1 MTSVLRRF
9 LATFL
14 AAFAFALPAS
24 ATTYSADYTDLWW
37 NSSES
42 GWGVNVIQQY
52 ETLFA
57 TLFVYGADNL
67 PRWYVASNLA
77 PAGSGV
83 FTGPLFATTGAHF
96 SAGWNPAASSV
107 TPVGTMT
114 FSFNSPVSG
123 TLTYSVN
130 GANVSKAITRNTF
143 RANNLTG
150 SYLGGMTALASN
162 CSNSSNNGPAL
173 IFGALSVT
181 QTGNS
186 IAMRVDFINNFNQA
200 STCNFTGTHQQQ
212 GRLGTISGGTMS
224 CTTGTNT
231 VNQGSFTMTQ
241 IDGSING
248 LSSIFTGS
256 DQFCFY
262 NGRFGGLKDVL

>member
-14 AAFAFALPAS
+14 ATFAVALPAS
-24 ATTYSADYTDLWW
+24 ATNYSADYTDLWW
-37 NSSES
+37 NPSED
-42 GWGVNVIQQY
+42 GWGVAITQQY

-57 TLFVYGADNL
+57 TLYVYGADNS

-83 FTGPLFATTGAHF
+83 FTGLLYATTGSPF
-96 SAGWNPAASSV
+96 SAGWNPAALSLA
-107 TPVGTMT
+107 TVGTMT

-130 GANVSKAITRNTF
+130 GANVSKAITRNTY
-143 RANNLTG
+143 RSNNYTG
-150 SYLGGMTALASN
+150 RYLGGMTAIASS
-162 CSNSSNNGPAL
+162 CTNSANNGESL
-173 IFGALSVT
+173 IFGDLNIT
-181 QTGNS
+181 QSGNN
-186 IAMRVDFINNFNQA
+186 ILMRVDFTNATGQL
-200 STCNFTGTHQQQ
+200 STCNFTGTHQPQ

-224 CTTGTNT
+224 CTQGTNS
-231 VNQGSFTMTQ
+231 VNQGTFTMTQ
-241 IDGSING
+241 IDGGING
-248 LSSIFTGS
+248 LSSVFTGS

-262 NGRFGGLKDVL
+262 NGRFGGLKDVR